1 MVFTEKTKGKS
12 DRKQVKDVAAYS
24 LAFMWPAL
32 PVASLK
38 NTKLNWEGTSY
49 PSGQKLASLQG
60 KKKKGVLI
68 LWPKEEQ
75 KKIILVKINK

>member
-60 KKKKGVLI
+60 KKKGGVNSLAKRRT
-68 LWPKEEQ
+68 KEDNFS
-75 KKIILVKINK
+75 KNK